1 MTMKKS
7 ILLASLI
14 SITFILCACQTQD
27 NVTES
32 TTQTKA
38 LKHKIID
45 FFVVQSYDE
54 SRFWGYDGR
63 TGVHASGGYFIVMP
77 DLSIKNARS
86 SDDWINQEEIKM
98 NQYISG
104 DYFRFLVGYEHEGS
118 FEHPFHFIDG
128 DLEENQGTPVYE
140 EVTSCTFYPCQIIK
154 IDEKNITRDEDGYIQ
169 NISTG
174 YYDISS
180 TAKLDRITIDIPE
193 KPYSSNAFTY
203 LNNYKGDVYASV
215 QEGVIYS
222 FLSYDPSKE
231 RNNEIREITL

>member
-1 MTMKKS
+1 
-7 ILLASLI
+7 
-14 SITFILCACQTQD
+14 
-27 NVTES
+27 
-32 TTQTKA
+32 
-38 LKHKIID
+38 
-45 FFVVQSYDE
+45 
-54 SRFWGYDGR
+54 
-63 TGVHASGGYFIVMP
+63 MP
-77 DLSIKNARS
+77 DLSIKNART
-86 SDDWINQEEIKM
+86 SDDWINPEEIKM

-104 DYFRFLVGYEHEGS
+104 DYFRFLLGYELEGS
-118 FEHPFHFIDG
+118 IQPAFAFNDG
-128 DLEENQGTPVYE
+128 DLKENQGTPVYE

-174 YYDISS
+174 YYDIHS

-193 KPYSSNAFTY
+193 KPRSSNAFTY

-231 RNNEIREITL
+231 RNNEIREISL

>member
-14 SITFILCACQTQD
+14 SIPFILCACQTQD

-38 LKHKIID
+38 LKHKIKD
-45 FFVVQSYDE
+45 FFVTQVYDE

-63 TGVHASGGYFIVMP
+63 TGVQTSGYFLVMP
-77 DLSIKNARS
+77 DLSLKNARTS
-86 SDDWINQEEIKM
+86 NDWINPEEIKM

-118 FEHPFHFIDG
+118 IQPAFAFNDG
-128 DLEENQGTPVYE
+128 GLIENQGTPVYE

-169 NISTG
+169 SISTG
-174 YYDISS
+174 YYDIHSS
-180 TAKLDRITIDIPE
+180 AKLDRITIDIPE
-193 KPYSSNAFTY
+193 KPHSSNAFAY

-231 RNNEIREITL
+231 RNNDIREITL

>member
-14 SITFILCACQTQD
+14 SIPFILCACQTQD

-38 LKHKIID
+38 LKHKIKD
-45 FFVVQSYDE
+45 FFVTQVYDE

-63 TGVHASGGYFIVMP
+63 TGVQTSGYFLVMP
-77 DLSIKNARS
+77 DLSLKNARTS
-86 SDDWINQEEIKM
+86 NDWINPEEIKM

-118 FEHPFHFIDG
+118 IQPAFAFNDG
-128 DLEENQGTPVYE
+128 GLIENQGTPVYE
-140 EVTSCTFYPCQIIK
+140 EVTSCTYYPCEIIK

-174 YYDISS
+174 YYDIYS
-180 TAKLDRITIDIPE
+180 TAKLDRITIDILE
-193 KPYSSNAFTY
+193 KPHSSNAFAY
-203 LNNYKGDVYASV
+203 LNNYKGDVYAFV